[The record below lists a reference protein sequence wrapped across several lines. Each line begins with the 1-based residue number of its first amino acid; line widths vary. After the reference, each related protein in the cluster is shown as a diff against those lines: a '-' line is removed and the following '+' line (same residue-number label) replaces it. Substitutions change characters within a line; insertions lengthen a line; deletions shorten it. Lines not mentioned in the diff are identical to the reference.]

1 MKLTS
6 NDIKAVGLLFE
17 DRNNAGYV
25 LDFTDKTMREFFESE
40 FSIDIDNDLYCDD
53 GRSKMKRL
61 RCFVKKTE
69 RGTVL
74 KVVTRLWEYRKTL
87 HDHPITAQDESIYG
101 GLILKI
107 QGADSQ
113 ASSGFM
119 PALIVPTG
127 IDNEYYLRG
136 LQALHQLSPQQ
147 RGYGFETWL
156 NELFEAFYLAPK
168 GAFRLRG
175 EQIDGSFQLNSETYL
190 VEAKW
195 QSAKTGNADLHGF
208 QGKIEQKASWA
219 RGVFISWSGFTKDG
233 LEAWGKGK
241 RVVCVS
247 GYDLV
252 LMLKNNLSFRVL
264 MEEKI
269 RRAAETGSLYVKI
282 DEIFP
287 YIAR

>member
-6 NDIKAVGLLFE
+6 NDIKAVGQLFE
-17 DRNNAGYV
+17 DKNNAGYV

-40 FSIDIDNDLYCDD
+40 FSIDIENELYRDD
-53 GRSKMKRL
+53 GGSKMKRL

-87 HDHPITAQDESIYG
+87 IDHPITAQDESLYG
-101 GLILKI
+101 RLVLKI

-113 ASSGFM
+113 ASSGFT

-127 IDNEYYLRG
+127 IDNEYFLHG
-136 LQALHQLSPQQ
+136 LEALHKLPAQQ

-175 EQIDGSFQLNSETYL
+175 EQIDGSFQLNNETYL

-195 QSAKTGNADLHGF
+195 HSAKTGNADLHVL
-208 QGKIEQKASWA
+208 QGKLEQKASWA
-219 RGVFISWSGFTKDG
+219 RGAFISWSGFTKEG
-233 LEAWGKGK
+233 LDAWGRGK

-247 GYDLV
+247 GYDLA
-252 LMLKNNLSFRVL
+252 LMLKNNVSFRIL

-287 YIAR
+287 DITR